1 MVKRD
6 MKSVAASF
14 LLVLAVASVA
24 HAFVVTPSQRVQSYP
39 TSSTTSLKAIPEFSN
54 PFLLADGLS
63 AATYMGGVNDDLS
76 AASGALSTLR
86 NFFIVGTAAIFG
98 ITAIVYLTAAF
109 LVPKAAEQLERDTR
123 RLNPGLWLEYEQKLE
138 PGESMV
144 NVRFHVLLAYI
155 ILMINI
161 CSTFLLRIQRPD
173 LLQEL
178 GNIMQ
183 PIIAAD
189 YEKEAAMKFDAK
201 YNSNKNTDSAEG
213 GGAGSDGSEYV
224 SSLKD
229 PSERSV
235 IDVTIKQQED

>member
-1 MVKRD
+1 M
-6 MKSVAASF
+6 
-14 LLVLAVASVA
+14 
-24 HAFVVTPSQRVQSYP
+24 
-39 TSSTTSLKAIPEFSN
+39 KAIPEFSN

-144 NVRFHVLLAYI
+144 NVRFHV
-155 ILMINI
+155 
-161 CSTFLLRIQRPD
+161 
-173 LLQEL
+173 
-178 GNIMQ
+178 
-183 PIIAAD
+183 
-189 YEKEAAMKFDAK
+189 
-201 YNSNKNTDSAEG
+201 
-213 GGAGSDGSEYV
+213 
-224 SSLKD
+224 
-229 PSERSV
+229 
-235 IDVTIKQQED
+235 